1 MLVANSLAP
10 SAVAVVQRYNVRS
23 LGTGPATLL
32 FCNGYGCNQHVWS
45 HLVPAL
51 LPGHRLVFFDQVGTG
66 GADPA
71 AYDPHK
77 YATLHGY
84 AQDVVAICEALAL
97 QEVTIIGHSE
107 GALVALLATIA
118 APHYFTQAVLLAVSP
133 SHLNQPG
140 YYGGFDEADVR
151 ELLAA
156 ASANYW
162 HWATKLAFL
171 LMGEGQAAALGH
183 ELATQ
188 FCQADQ
194 AIAQQAAYVTFLSDH
209 RADLPRVSVPTHLLQ
224 CADDVAVP
232 AEVNTYL
239 LAHLPQATLT
249 LLPTTGHCPHLS
261 APQYVLAAL
270 QQVLAAASLGCRDN

>member
-1 MLVANSLAP
+1 MSLRELSSP
-10 SAVAVVQRYNVRS
+10 AVIVQRYNVRS
-23 LGTGPATLL
+23 LGTGPSTLL
-32 FCNGYGCNQHVWS
+32 FCNGYSCNQHVW
-45 HLVPAL
+45 HYLTPAL
-51 LPGHRLVFFDQVGTG
+51 AASHRLVFFDQVGTG

-71 AYDPHK
+71 AYDAQK

-97 QEVTIIGHSE
+97 QQVTIVGHSE
-107 GALVALLATIA
+107 GALVVLLATIA
-118 APHYFTQAVLLAVSP
+118 APHYFAQAVLLAVSP
-133 SHLNQPG
+133 FHLNQPG
-140 YYGGFDEADVR
+140 YYGGFDEADLR

-162 HWATKLAFL
+162 HWATTLAFL

-188 FCQADQ
+188 FCQADR
-194 AIAQQAAYVTFLSDH
+194 AIAQQAAPVTFLSDH

-232 AEVNTYL
+232 AEVNAYL

-261 APQYVLAAL
+261 APLQVLAAL
-270 QQVLAAASLGCRDN
+270 RTILAQKPAPIPRSVR